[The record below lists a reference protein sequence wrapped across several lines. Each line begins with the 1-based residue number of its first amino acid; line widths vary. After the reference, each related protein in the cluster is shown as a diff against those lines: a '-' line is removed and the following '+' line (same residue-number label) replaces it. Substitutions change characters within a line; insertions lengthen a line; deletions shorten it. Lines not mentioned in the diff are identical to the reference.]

1 MLYLRVPL
9 RGHSFRSVKT
19 GPAPRVGIDAGGTF
33 TDVVVLDGGI
43 AQALKVPT
51 DVGLGEGLAQAR
63 GLFATRPTVVA
74 GTTWVTNAVLE
85 KKLARTALVTTE
97 GFADVLEI
105 GRQARDDLY
114 DLHRR
119 ARVPPPVPR
128 HLCFEAA
135 ERIGADGTPLVALS
149 IEETERVAAAVR
161 AAGVEAVAVCLLHSY
176 ANPDHEARLA
186 AALDAGVSLSVSH
199 RVSRERREFE
209 RASTTALNAAVMPV
223 IDRYLRAQEKAI

>member
-1 MLYLRVPL
+1 LA
-9 RGHSFRSVKT
+9 
-19 GPAPRVGIDAGGTF
+19 PARRIVAGI
-33 TDVVVLDGGI
+33 
-43 AQALKVPT
+43 
-51 DVGLGEGLAQAR
+51 
-63 GLFATRPTVVA
+63 PTVVA

-119 ARVPPPVPR
+119 ARVLPPVPR
-128 HLCFEAA
+128 QLCFEAA
-135 ERIGADGTPLVALS
+135 ERIGADGSPLIPLS
-149 IEETERVAAAVR
+149 IEETARVAAAVR

-176 ANPDHEARLA
+176 ANPEHETRLA
-186 AALDAGVSLSVSH
+186 AALDDGISLSVSH

-209 RASTTALNAAVMPV
+209 LASTTALNAAV
-223 IDRYLRAQEKAI
+223 R